1 MTMDI
6 LGKDRQILLYVSKLC
21 DRNNSVGTSREGNSE
36 EELFGRIN
44 NVRNSILY
52 LSLLT
57 LCWNIR
63 LNGPAGC
70 VEFRPETRERFSTG
84 CPLVLI

>member
-6 LGKDRQILLYVSKLC
+6 LVEDRQILLYVSKLC

-36 EELFGRIN
+36 GELFGKIN

-52 LSLLT
+52 LSPLT
-57 LCWNIR
+57 WCWNIK

-70 VEFRPETRERFSTG
+70 VKFRSGIWERFSMG
-84 CPLVLI
+84 CTLMLI